1 MNKRCIVYMV
11 VADAVAENVGH
22 KYWFRRSILGDQ
34 WQRYEHR
41 NPYINVRCSNL
52 VIVEHAD
59 GIDIIKDR
67 QGRQTIDQEEFLWI
81 KLSSIELTD

>member
-11 VADAVAENVGH
+11 VADCIAENVGH
-22 KYWFRRSILGDQ
+22 KYWFRRSILSDP

-41 NPYINVRCSNL
+41 NPYINMRCSNL
-52 VIVEHAD
+52 VVVEHAD

-67 QGRQTIDQEEFLWI
+67 QGRQTIDQEELLWI